1 MPMAPAAPAATPAAP
16 APALAEAQ
24 GGASTPASRNA
35 TEGLS
40 RERREVASTGPVTT
54 APLFAAIAAGDA
66 NAVKQGLRDG
76 ADPNQRNGSGQTPLM
91 AAARRGNEA
100 IVRLLL
106 AAGADRTQRDPQGLS
121 AADHAER
128 SGHSALLPL
137 LQ

>member
-1 MPMAPAAPAATPAAP
+1 MP
-16 APALAEAQ
+16 
-24 GGASTPASRNA
+24 
-35 TEGLS
+35 
-40 RERREVASTGPVTT
+40 RERREITTTGPAAAI
-54 APLFAAIAAGDA
+54 APLFAAMAAGDP
-66 NAVKQGLRDG
+66 NAVRQSLHEG

-106 AAGADRTQRDPQGLS
+106 AAGADRALRDPQGLS

-128 SGHSALLPL
+128 AGHRALLPL